1 MNRKKTMQGWQ
12 MIVSV
17 VLLAAMLITIFLP
30 AFQID
35 GDHMKKALQK
45 VSTEKELSQ
54 DDMDDLSERFVKNMT
69 EYMTGKDETTDLSSI
84 SIGKIMVTS
93 PEKFFPLTSENL
105 QSADVMDEFT
115 LLKSGYNQLRTIFW
129 VIYIIDLIVLILLI
143 LGFVLGWVKYIAL
156 GIGTAYSVLG
166 IGAFSYLQFLAPEKA
181 AKAGILQDIMKR
193 SLGVRNYLL
202 PDRVDS
208 IADFGKMLTGF
219 YGFAFIVGLVLA
231 VLLLILS
238 VVSMFVG
245 GQEWITLPD
254 GRKVTPEEYQRI
266 QDEERQRREWEEQ
279 QRQQRMQMEREEK
292 ERKKQREAQER
303 QRQMEAQQKQQA
315 QAVMG
320 KVMCI
325 KGVATGQGF
334 SLPETSKVVVGK
346 NPQYANLVI
355 KSPHVSNV
363 HCSIRYKAAT
373 NTYIVKD
380 HSSNGTY
387 VNGVRLQKDV
397 PLVFPE
403 GTVLQLADG
412 SNEIKLG

>member
-17 VLLAAMLITIFLP
+17 ILLAVMLVTLFLP
-30 AFQID
+30 AFQFN
-35 GDHMKKALQK
+35 GNRLKKTVQK
-45 VSTEKELSQ
+45 LDTEGNISRGLMDMLADNFDEAVKEAAEEG
-54 DDMDDLSERFVKNMT
+54 MDLS
-69 EYMTGKDETTDLSSI
+69 YI
-84 SIGKIMVTS
+84 SAGKIMVTS
-93 PEKFFPLTSENL
+93 AENFFPLTSEDRENEKIMEKFAVV
-105 QSADVMDEFT
+105 S
-115 LLKSGYNQLRTIFW
+115 SGYNQLRTIFW
-129 VIYIIDLIVLILLI
+129 VVYIVDLIVLILLI

-156 GIGTAYSVLG
+156 GISTAYSVLV
-166 IGAFSYLQFLAPEKA
+166 IGAFSYLQFLTPGKVAKSAVMKELAEQFWGSTFNRISYNSALTNIMEK
-181 AKAGILQDIMKR
+181 L
-193 SLGVRNYLL
+193 
-202 PDRVDS
+202 
-208 IADFGKMLTGF
+208 IAGF
-219 YGFAFIVGLVLA
+219 YGFAFIAGLVLA

-238 VVSMFVG
+238 VVCMIVG

>member
-17 VLLAAMLITIFLP
+17 VLLAAMLITLFLP
-30 AFQID
+30 AFQFN
-35 GDHMKKALQK
+35 GNRLKKTVQK
-45 VSTEKELSQ
+45 LDTTGNLSQ
-54 DDMDDLSERFVKNMT
+54 DVMDQMADNFDDTLKAAAE
-69 EYMTGKDETTDLSSI
+69 EGTDLSYI
-84 SIGKIMVTS
+84 SAGKIMVTS
-93 PEKFFPLTSENL
+93 AETFFQLTNE
-105 QSADVMDEFT
+105 DREDEETMELFAPVR
-115 LLKSGYNQLRTIFW
+115 SGYNQLRTIFW
-129 VIYIIDLIVLILLI
+129 VVYIVDLIVLILMI

-156 GIGTAYSVLG
+156 GISTAYSVLV
-166 IGAFSYLQFLAPEKA
+166 IGAFSYLQFMTPGKVAKSNAIQNLAE
-181 AKAGILQDIMKR
+181 Q
-193 SLGVRNYLL
+193 SLGSAFNLISNNSAL
-202 PDRVDS
+202 TD
-208 IADFGKMLTGF
+208 ILKKLITGF
-219 YGFAFIVGLVLA
+219 YGFAFIAGLVLA